1 MVVHDLDHA
10 PLGQRQHHGAG
21 RQQRNQ
27 LQNHRGRHRPRTAKR
42 QWPQRPDF
50 LPGEV
55 GMSDLN
61 SRSDSDTKG
70 TEDTEA
76 TGPIRVP
83 TTGRPERGHWP
94 LIPHMIRWFAVPI
107 ILAWV
112 FVTVLV
118 NVIVP
123 RLEVVGEQHSAP
135 MAPVDAP
142 SMKAMMRLG
151 HNFHEFDSNST
162 VMIVLEGQQPLGD
175 DAHRYYDN
183 VIRQLRQDPKH
194 IQHIQD
200 FWGDRLTAAGAQSAD
215 AKGAYVMLNLAG
227 NQGTTLANE
236 SVDVVRKVIERNQPP
251 PGVKAYVTGPAALS
265 DDMHI
270 IGNAS
275 LAKITLFTLGAIAIM
290 LLLVYRSIV
299 TTLVQLFMTG
309 IALACSRG
317 VIAVLAYHDAFGLT
331 TFAAN
336 ILTMLAIA
344 AGTDYGIFLV
354 GRYQEAR
361 AAGED
366 RETAYYTTFRSV
378 APVVL
383 GSGLTIAGATYCLS
397 FARLPWFNTMGAPVA
412 IGMLVVVLAGLT
424 LGPAV
429 IFVGSKFGLF
439 ERKRAVRGRLWRRV
453 GTAVVRWPAPILAVS
468 AAIVLVGMVALPS
481 YHTSYNDRYYLPTSA
496 PSNQG
501 QAAADRHFSQARM
514 NPDMLMIEADHDMR
528 NTADMLVLDKVA
540 KNVIRVVG
548 IAMVQDITRPL
559 GIPIQHSSIPFQN
572 SMQGQTTMQNDPFQQ
587 NNMANM
593 RKMADDMEF
602 MADNMQ
608 RMYDVMSQIVA
619 TTHQTALDTT
629 QLNADITDVRDHI
642 ADFDDFWRP
651 IRNYFYWE
659 PHCYDI
665 PMCWS
670 LKSLFDT
677 IDGVDIL
684 TDDTGRLTGDVQHLD
699 TLMPQVLALF
709 PPMISTMRSTRALML
724 TTYTSMSANIN
735 QQAALNDTAIVMGQS
750 FDTAQ
755 NDAFFYLPPE
765 AFQNPEFQRGL
776 AMFLSPDGKSA
787 RYFITH
793 QEDPMTPAGIAR
805 VDAERTAAQEGLKQS
820 SLADAKVYLGGTAA
834 TFKDMHDGAKYDLM
848 IAVVSAL
855 TLIFMIMLLL
865 TRSLV
870 AALVIVGTAASS
882 IAASF
887 GLSVLIW
894 QDIFGIKIH
903 WLVMLMSVIILLAV
917 GSDYNLLLVSRFK
930 EEIHAGLKTGII
942 RSMAGTGGVVT
953 AAGLVF
959 AATMFSILG
968 SELLVL
974 GQMGT
979 TICIGLLLDTLIVRT
994 LLTPSIATLLGRW
1007 FWWPQVVHP
1016 RGDNALRA
1024 QRA

>member
-1 MVVHDLDHA
+1 
-10 PLGQRQHHGAG
+10 
-21 RQQRNQ
+21 
-27 LQNHRGRHRPRTAKR
+27 
-42 QWPQRPDF
+42 
-50 LPGEV
+50 
-55 GMSDLN
+55 
-61 SRSDSDTKG
+61 
-70 TEDTEA
+70 
-76 TGPIRVP
+76 
-83 TTGRPERGHWP
+83 
-94 LIPHMIRWFAVPI
+94 MIRWFAVPI

-123 RLEVVGEQHSAP
+123 RLEVVGEAHSAP
-135 MAPVDAP
+135 MAPTDAP

-183 VIRQLRQDPKH
+183 VIRQLRQDSKH

-215 AKGAYVMLNLAG
+215 AKASYVMLNLAG
-227 NQGTTLANE
+227 NQGTTLAND
-236 SVDVVRKVIERNQPP
+236 SVEAVRKVIDRNQPP

-265 DDMHI
+265 DDMHV

-275 LAKITLFTLGAIAIM
+275 LAKITLFTLAAIAIM

-397 FARLPWFNTMGAPVA
+397 FARLPWFHTMGPPVA

-468 AAIVLVGMVALPS
+468 AAIVLIGMVALPS
-481 YHTSYNDRYYLPTSA
+481 YVTSYNDRYYLPTSA
-496 PSNQG
+496 PSNLGYQ
-501 QAAADRHFSQARM
+501 AADRHFSQARM
-514 NPDMLMIEADHDMR
+514 NPDMLMVEADHDMR
-528 NTADMLVLDKVA
+528 NPADMLVLDKVA
-540 KNVIRVVG
+540 KNVIRTVG
-548 IAMVQDITRPL
+548 IAMIQDITRPL

-572 SMQGQTTMQNDPFQQ
+572 SMQSQTTMQN
-587 NNMANM
+587 MAFLKE
-593 RKMADDMEF
+593 RMADILKL
-602 MADNMQ
+602 ADQLQVNI
-608 RMYDVMSQIVA
+608 DVTERQYAVTQDLSKAADDSAKTTAETSQI
-619 TTHQTALDTT
+619 
-629 QLNADITDVRDHI
+629 TDKLRDHL
-642 ADFDDFWRP
+642 ADFDDYWRP
-651 IRNYFYWE
+651 IRSYFYWE
-659 PHCYDI
+659 KHCYDI
-665 PMCWS
+665 PMCFS
-670 LKSLFDT
+670 LRSLFDSLDG
-677 IDGVDIL
+677 IDQLADKFHDLTKDIQR
-684 TDDTGRLTGDVQHLD
+684 TASATHE
-699 TLMPQVLALF
+699 LMTLF
-709 PPMISTMRSTRALML
+709 PTLIATLKATKGITL
-724 TTYTSMSANIN
+724 TLYQTFSAMIN
-735 QQAALNDTAIVMGQS
+735 QIEAMSDTAIVMGQS
-750 FDTAQ
+750 FDTSK
-755 NDAFFYLPPE
+755 NDDFFYLPPE
-765 AFQNPEFQRGL
+765 AFDNPDFQTGL
-776 AMFLSPDGKSA
+776 RMFLSPDGKSA
-787 RYFITH
+787 RFFITH
-793 QEDPMTPAGIAR
+793 QGDPMTPEGISR
-805 VDAERTAAQEGLKQS
+805 VDSERTAAQEGLKMS

-834 TFKDMHDGAKYDLM
+834 TYKDMHDGAKYDLM

-855 TLIFMIMLLL
+855 TLIFTIMLLL
-865 TRSLV
+865 TRSVV

-894 QDIFGIKIH
+894 QDLFGIKIH
-903 WLVMLMSVIILLAV
+903 WIVMALSVIILLAV
-917 GSDYNLLLVSRFK
+917 GSDYNLLLVSRFR
-930 EEIHAGLKTGII
+930 EEIHRGLKTGII

-959 AATMFSILG
+959 AFTMASMLG
-968 SELLVL
+968 SDLRVL
-974 GQMGT
+974 GQFGST
-979 TICIGLLLDTLIVRT
+979 VCIGLLLDTLIVRT
-994 LLTPSIATLLGRW
+994 LLMPSIAVLLGRW

-1016 RGDNALRA
+1016 RGDNAVRA
-1024 QRA
+1024 RGVQPA

>member
-1 MVVHDLDHA
+1 MTHVEDAATSPISTQDPQTRPSSH
-10 PLGQRQHHGAG
+10 P
-21 RQQRNQ
+21 
-27 LQNHRGRHRPRTAKR
+27 HRP
-42 QWPQRPDF
+42 
-50 LPGEV
+50 V
-55 GMSDLN
+55 
-61 SRSDSDTKG
+61 
-70 TEDTEA
+70 
-76 TGPIRVP
+76 
-83 TTGRPERGHWP
+83 
-94 LIPHMIRWFAVPI
+94 IPHTIRIFAVPI

-112 FVTVLV
+112 VLTVIV
-118 NVIVP
+118 NVAVP
-123 RLEVVGEQHSAP
+123 RLEVVSEEHSAP
-135 MAPVDAP
+135 MTPLDAP
-142 SMKAMMRLG
+142 SMKAMMLLG
-151 HNFHEFDSNST
+151 HNFREFDSNST

-175 DAHRYYDN
+175 DAHHYYDN
-183 VIRQLRQDPKH
+183 LIRQLRQDRTH
-194 IQHIQD
+194 VQHIQD

-236 SVDVVRKVIERNQPP
+236 SVEAVRKVIDRNQPP
-251 PGVKAYVTGPAALS
+251 PGVRAYVTGPAALS

-290 LLLVYRSIV
+290 LLLVYRSII

-309 IALACSRG
+309 IALASARG
-317 VIAVLAYHDAFGLT
+317 VVAVLGYHNVFGLT

-354 GRYQEAR
+354 GRYQEALR
-361 AAGED
+361 AGED
-366 RETAYYTTFRSV
+366 REAAYYTTFRGV

-412 IGMLVVVLAGLT
+412 IGMLVVVLAGVT

-429 IFVGSKFGLF
+429 VFVGSRFHLF
-439 ERKRAVRGRLWRRV
+439 ESRRAAGKGRLWRRV

-468 AAIVLVGMVALPS
+468 GAIVLVGMVALPTFK
-481 YHTSYNDRYYLPTSA
+481 TSYNDRYYLPTAAS
-496 PSNQG
+496 SNLG

-548 IAMVQDITRPL
+548 IAMIQDITRPL

-572 SMQGQTTMQNDPFQQ
+572 SMQSQTTMQN
-587 NNMANM
+587 MAFLKDRM
-593 RKMADDMEF
+593 ADITKMADEMQF
-602 MADNMQ
+602 MIDTMQ
-608 RMYDVMSQIVA
+608 RMYQVTQELSNAADDSA
-619 TTHQTALDTT
+619 RTTAET
-629 QLNADITDVRDHI
+629 ADITNRLRDHI

-651 IRNYFYWE
+651 IRSYFYWE
-659 PHCYDI
+659 KHCYDI
-665 PMCWS
+665 PICWS
-670 LKSLFDT
+670 IRSLFDSL
-677 IDGVDIL
+677 DGFDQLAGQFDELTSDIQRTATATHEML
-684 TDDTGRLTGDVQHLD
+684 
-699 TLMPQVLALF
+699 VLI
-709 PPMISTMRSTRALML
+709 PPMIDTMKTTKALTLTMQATFSAML
-724 TTYTSMSANIN
+724 DQMDELSN
-735 QQAALNDTAIVMGQS
+735 TAIVMGQS
-750 FDTAQ
+750 FDASK
-755 NDAFFYLPPE
+755 NDDFFYLPPE
-765 AFQNPEFQRGL
+765 AFDNPDFQTGL
-776 AMFLSPDGKSA
+776 RMFLSPDGKSA
-787 RYFITH
+787 RFFITH
-793 QEDPMTPAGIAR
+793 QGDPMTPEGISR

-820 SLADAKVYLGGTAA
+820 SLSDAKVYLGGTAA
-834 TFKDMHDGAKYDLM
+834 TFKDMADGEKYDLM

-865 TRSLV
+865 TRSVV

-894 QDIFGIKIH
+894 QDLFGFKIH
-903 WLVMLMSVIILLAV
+903 WIVAALSVIILLAV
-917 GSDYNLLLVSRFK
+917 GSDYNLLLVSRFR
-930 EEIHAGLKTGII
+930 EEIHAGLKTGTI

-959 AATMFSILG
+959 AFTMAAMLG
-968 SELLVL
+968 SELRVL
-974 GQMGT
+974 GQFGST
-979 TICIGLLLDTLIVRT
+979 VCIGLLLDTLIVRT
-994 LLTPSIATLLGRW
+994 LLMPSIATLLGRW

-1016 RGDNALRA
+1016 RGDNARRA
-1024 QRA
+1024 

>member
-1 MVVHDLDHA
+1 
-10 PLGQRQHHGAG
+10 
-21 RQQRNQ
+21 
-27 LQNHRGRHRPRTAKR
+27 
-42 QWPQRPDF
+42 
-50 LPGEV
+50 
-55 GMSDLN
+55 MSELN
-61 SRSDSDTKG
+61 GKSQV
-70 TEDTEA
+70 DTET
-76 TGPIRVP
+76 TGPIRAQRP
-83 TTGRPERGHWP
+83 GRPERGHWP

-439 ERKRAVRGRLWRRV
+439 ERKRAARGRLWRRV

-468 AAIVLVGMVALPS
+468 AAIVLAGMVALPS
-481 YHTSYNDRYYLPTSA
+481 YITSYNDRYYLPTSA
-496 PSNQG
+496 PSNLGYQ
-501 QAAADRHFSQARM
+501 AADRHFSQARM
-514 NPDMLMIEADHDMR
+514 NPDMLMVEADHDMR
-528 NTADMLVLDKVA
+528 NPADMLVLDKVA
-540 KNVIRVVG
+540 KNVIRTVG
-548 IAMVQDITRPL
+548 IAMIQDITRPL

-572 SMQGQTTMQNDPFQQ
+572 SIQSQTTMQN
-587 NNMANM
+587 MAFLKDRIGDILKLADQLQVNIDVTE
-593 RKMADDMEF
+593 RQYAITQDLSKAADDS
-602 MADNMQ
+602 ARN
-608 RMYDVMSQIVA
+608 
-619 TTHQTALDTT
+619 TAETS
-629 QLNADITDVRDHI
+629 AITDELRDHL

-651 IRNYFYWE
+651 VRTYFYWE
-659 PHCYDI
+659 KHCYDI
-665 PMCWS
+665 PMCFS
-670 LKSLFDT
+670 LRSLFDSLDG
-677 IDGVDIL
+677 IDQLADKFHELTADIAH
-684 TDDTGRLTGDVQHLD
+684 TASATHE
-699 TLMPQVLALF
+699 LMTLF
-709 PPMISTMRSTRALML
+709 PTLIGTLKATKGITLTLYQTFSAL
-724 TTYTSMSANIN
+724 IN
-735 QQAALNDTAIVMGQS
+735 QLEAMSNTAVVMGQS
-750 FDTAQ
+750 FDASK
-755 NDAFFYLPPE
+755 NDDFFYLPPE
-765 AFQNPEFQRGL
+765 AFDNPDFQTGL
-776 AMFLSPDGKSA
+776 RMFLSPDGKSA
-787 RYFITH
+787 RFFITH
-793 QEDPMTPAGIAR
+793 QADPMTPEGISR
-805 VDAERTAAQEGLKQS
+805 VAAERTAAQEGLKMS

-834 TFKDMHDGAKYDLM
+834 TYKDMHDGAKYDLM

-865 TRSLV
+865 TRSVV

-894 QDIFGIKIH
+894 QDLFGIKIH
-903 WLVMLMSVIILLAV
+903 WIVMALSVIILLAV
-917 GSDYNLLLVSRFK
+917 GSDYNLLLVSRFR
-930 EEIHAGLKTGII
+930 EEIHGGLKTGII

-959 AATMFSILG
+959 AFTMASMLG
-968 SELLVL
+968 SDLRVL
-974 GQMGT
+974 GQFGST
-979 TICIGLLLDTLIVRT
+979 VCIGLLLDTLIVRT
-994 LLTPSIATLLGRW
+994 LLMPSIAVLLGRW

>member
-1 MVVHDLDHA
+1 
-10 PLGQRQHHGAG
+10 
-21 RQQRNQ
+21 
-27 LQNHRGRHRPRTAKR
+27 
-42 QWPQRPDF
+42 
-50 LPGEV
+50 
-55 GMSDLN
+55 MSDLN
-61 SRSDSDTKG
+61 SRSDSAAKG
-70 TEDTEA
+70 AEDADA
-76 TGPIRVP
+76 TGPIRAQSP
-83 TTGRPERGHWP
+83 RRPERGHWP

-107 ILAWV
+107 ILVWV

-123 RLEVVGEQHSAP
+123 RLEVVGEAHSAP
-135 MAPVDAP
+135 MAPLDAP

-151 HNFHEFDSNST
+151 HNFKEFDSNST

-236 SVDVVRKVIERNQPP
+236 SVDAVRKVIERNHPP
-251 PGVKAYVTGPAALS
+251 PGVQAYVTGPAALS

-299 TTLVQLFMTG
+299 TTLIQLFMTG

-481 YHTSYNDRYYLPTSA
+481 YITSYNDRYYLPTSA
-496 PSNQG
+496 PSNVG
-501 QAAADRHFSQARM
+501 QQAADRHFSQARM
-514 NPDMLMIEADHDMR
+514 NPDMLMVEADHDMR

-540 KNVIRVVG
+540 KNVVRTVG
-548 IAMVQDITRPL
+548 IAMIQDITRPL

-572 SMQGQTTMQNDPFQQ
+572 SMQSQTTMQNMDFLKERIADILKLADQLQ
-587 NNMANM
+587 VNIDVTERQYAVTQELS
-593 RKMADDMEF
+593 RAADDSARATAET
-602 MADNMQ
+602 
-608 RMYDVMSQIVA
+608 SQI
-619 TTHQTALDTT
+619 
-629 QLNADITDVRDHI
+629 TDELRDHL
-642 ADFDDFWRP
+642 ADFDDYWRP
-651 IRNYFYWE
+651 IRSYFYWE
-659 PHCYDI
+659 KHCYDI
-665 PMCWS
+665 PMCFS
-670 LKSLFDT
+670 LRSLFDSLDG
-677 IDGVDIL
+677 IDELADKFHELTADIQR
-684 TDDTGRLTGDVQHLD
+684 TAVATHE
-699 TLMPQVLALF
+699 LMTLF
-709 PPMISTMRSTRALML
+709 PTLIATLRTTKGITL
-724 TTYTSMSANIN
+724 TLYQTFSAMIN
-735 QQAALNDTAIVMGQS
+735 QLEAMSNTAVVMGQS
-750 FDTAQ
+750 FDASK
-755 NDAFFYLPPE
+755 NDDFFYLPPE
-765 AFQNPEFQRGL
+765 AFDNPDFQTGL
-776 AMFLSPDGKSA
+776 RMFLSPDGKSA
-787 RYFITH
+787 RFFITH
-793 QEDPMTPAGIAR
+793 QADPMTPEGISR
-805 VDAERTAAQEGLKQS
+805 VAAERTAAQEGLKMS
-820 SLADAKVYLGGTAA
+820 SLSDAKVYLGGTAA

-865 TRSLV
+865 TRSVV

-894 QDIFGIKIH
+894 QDLFGIKIH
-903 WLVMLMSVIILLAV
+903 WIVMALSVIILLAV
-917 GSDYNLLLVSRFK
+917 GSDYNLLLVSRFR
-930 EEIHAGLKTGII
+930 EEIHGGLKTGII

-959 AATMFSILG
+959 AFTMASMLG
-968 SELLVL
+968 SELRVL
-974 GQMGT
+974 GQFGST
-979 TICIGLLLDTLIVRT
+979 VCIGLLLDTLIVRT
-994 LLTPSIATLLGRW
+994 LLMPSIAVLLGRW

-1024 QRA
+1024 RRAQAS

>member
-1 MVVHDLDHA
+1 
-10 PLGQRQHHGAG
+10 
-21 RQQRNQ
+21 
-27 LQNHRGRHRPRTAKR
+27 
-42 QWPQRPDF
+42 
-50 LPGEV
+50 
-55 GMSDLN
+55 MSELN
-61 SRSDSDTKG
+61 SKG
-70 TEDTEA
+70 HVDTET
-76 TGPIRVP
+76 TGPIRAQRP
-83 TTGRPERGHWP
+83 GRPERGHWP

-439 ERKRAVRGRLWRRV
+439 ERKRAARGRLWRRV

-468 AAIVLVGMVALPS
+468 AAIVLAGMVALPS
-481 YHTSYNDRYYLPTSA
+481 YITSYNDRYYLPTSA
-496 PSNQG
+496 PSNLGYQ
-501 QAAADRHFSQARM
+501 AADRHFSQARM
-514 NPDMLMIEADHDMR
+514 NPDMLMVEADHDMR
-528 NTADMLVLDKVA
+528 NPADMLVLDKVA
-540 KNVIRVVG
+540 KNVIRTVG
-548 IAMVQDITRPL
+548 IAMIQDITRPL

-572 SMQGQTTMQNDPFQQ
+572 SIQSQTTMQN
-587 NNMANM
+587 MAFLKDRIGDILKLADQLQVNIDVTE
-593 RKMADDMEF
+593 RQYAITQDLSKAADDS
-602 MADNMQ
+602 ARN
-608 RMYDVMSQIVA
+608 
-619 TTHQTALDTT
+619 TAETS
-629 QLNADITDVRDHI
+629 AITDELRDHL

-651 IRNYFYWE
+651 VRTYFYWE
-659 PHCYDI
+659 KHCYDV
-665 PMCWS
+665 PMCFS
-670 LKSLFDT
+670 LRSLFDSLDG
-677 IDGVDIL
+677 IDQLADKFHELTADIAH
-684 TDDTGRLTGDVQHLD
+684 TASATHE
-699 TLMPQVLALF
+699 LMTLF
-709 PPMISTMRSTRALML
+709 PTLIGTLKATKGITLTLYQTFSAL
-724 TTYTSMSANIN
+724 IN
-735 QQAALNDTAIVMGQS
+735 QLEAMSNTAVVMGQS
-750 FDTAQ
+750 FDASK
-755 NDAFFYLPPE
+755 NDDFFYLPPE
-765 AFQNPEFQRGL
+765 AFDNPDFQTGL
-776 AMFLSPDGKSA
+776 RMFLSPDGKSA
-787 RYFITH
+787 RFFITH
-793 QEDPMTPAGIAR
+793 QADPMTPEGISR
-805 VDAERTAAQEGLKQS
+805 VAAERTAAQEGLKMS

-834 TFKDMHDGAKYDLM
+834 TYKDMHDGAKYDLM

-865 TRSLV
+865 TRSVV

-894 QDIFGIKIH
+894 QDLFGIKIH
-903 WLVMLMSVIILLAV
+903 WIVMALSVIILLAV
-917 GSDYNLLLVSRFK
+917 GSDYNLLLVSRFR
-930 EEIHAGLKTGII
+930 EEIHGGLKTGII

-959 AATMFSILG
+959 AFTMASMLG
-968 SELLVL
+968 SDLRVL
-974 GQMGT
+974 GQFGST
-979 TICIGLLLDTLIVRT
+979 VCIGLLLDTLIVRT
-994 LLTPSIATLLGRW
+994 LLMPSIAVLLGRW

-1024 QRA
+1024 RRA

>member
-1 MVVHDLDHA
+1 
-10 PLGQRQHHGAG
+10 
-21 RQQRNQ
+21 
-27 LQNHRGRHRPRTAKR
+27 
-42 QWPQRPDF
+42 
-50 LPGEV
+50 
-55 GMSDLN
+55 MSDLN
-61 SRSDSDTKG
+61 SGSHAASGDT
-70 TEDTEA
+70 DA
-76 TGPIRVP
+76 TAPIKVQ
-83 TTGRPERGHWP
+83 GSMLADRGHRP
-94 LIPHMIRWFAVPI
+94 LIPHVIRWFAVPI
-107 ILAWV
+107 IVAWV

-123 RLEVVGEQHSAP
+123 RLEVVGEAHSAP
-135 MAPVDAP
+135 MAPLDAP

-151 HNFHEFDSNST
+151 HNFREFDSNST
-162 VMIVLEGQQPLGD
+162 VMIVLEGQQPLGE

-227 NQGTTLANE
+227 NQGTTLAND
-236 SVDVVRKVIERNQPP
+236 SVDAVRKVIERNPPP
-251 PGVKAYVTGPAALS
+251 PGVRAYVTGPAALS

-309 IALACSRG
+309 IALLCSRG

-336 ILTMLAIA
+336 ILTMLAI
-344 AGTDYGIFLV
+344 
-354 GRYQEAR
+354 

-429 IFVGSKFGLF
+429 IFVASKIGLF
-439 ERKRAVRGRLWRRV
+439 EKKRAVRGRLWRRV

-468 AAIVLVGMVALPS
+468 TAIVLIGMVALPG
-481 YHTSYNDRYYLPTSA
+481 YVTSYNDRYYLPTSA
-496 PSNQG
+496 PSNVG
-501 QAAADRHFSQARM
+501 QQAADRHFSQARM
-514 NPDMLMIEADHDMR
+514 NPDMLMVEADHDMR
-528 NTADMLVLDKVA
+528 NPADMLVLDRVA
-540 KNVIRVVG
+540 KNVMRTVG
-548 IAMVQDITRPL
+548 IAMIQDITRPL
-559 GIPIQHSSIPFQN
+559 GIPIQHSSIPFQT
-572 SMQGQTTMQNDPFQQ
+572 SMQNLHFFKER
-587 NNMANM
+587 MAVIL
-593 RKMADDMEF
+593 KLADDL
-602 MADNMQ
+602 Q
-608 RMYDVMSQIVA
+608 VII
-619 TTHQTALDTT
+619 DTT
-629 QLNADITDVRDHI
+629 QRLYDVTADLSSAADDSAKTTAETSQITDELRNHL
-642 ADFDDFWRP
+642 ADFDDFYRP
-651 IRNYFYWE
+651 IRSYFYWDK
-659 PHCYDI
+659 HCFDVPI
-665 PMCWS
+665 CWS
-670 LKSLFDT
+670 TRSLFDSLDG
-677 IDGVDIL
+677 IDQIADKFHVLTKDIQRTATATHETLVLIPILIQTTKATKAITL
-684 TDDTGRLTGDVQHLD
+684 TLYQT
-699 TLMPQVLALF
+699 F
-709 PPMISTMRSTRALML
+709 
-724 TTYTSMSANIN
+724 SATIN
-735 QQAALNDTAIVMGQS
+735 QLEAFSNTAVVMGQS
-750 FDTAQ
+750 FDTSK
-755 NDAFFYLPPE
+755 NDDFFYLPPE
-765 AFQNPEFQRGL
+765 AFDNPDFQTGL
-776 AMFLSPDGKSA
+776 RMFLSPDGKSA
-787 RYFITH
+787 RFFITH
-793 QEDPMTPAGIAR
+793 QGDPMTPEGISR

-820 SLADAKVYLGGTAA
+820 SLSDAKIYLGGTAA

-865 TRSLV
+865 TRSIV

-894 QDIFGIKIH
+894 QDLFGIKVH
-903 WLVMLMSVIILLAV
+903 WIVMALSVIILLAV
-917 GSDYNLLLVSRFK
+917 GSDYNLLLVSRFR
-930 EEIHAGLKTGII
+930 EEIHAGLKTGYI
-942 RSMAGTGGVVT
+942 RAMAGTGGGGT

-959 AATMFSILG
+959 AFTMASMLG
-968 SELLVL
+968 SELRVL
-974 GQMGT
+974 GQFGST
-979 TICIGLLLDTLIVRT
+979 VCIGLLLDTLIVRT
-994 LLTPSIATLLGRW
+994 LLMPSIATLLGRW

-1016 RGDNALRA
+1016 RGDHARRPVRA
-1024 QRA
+1024 PA